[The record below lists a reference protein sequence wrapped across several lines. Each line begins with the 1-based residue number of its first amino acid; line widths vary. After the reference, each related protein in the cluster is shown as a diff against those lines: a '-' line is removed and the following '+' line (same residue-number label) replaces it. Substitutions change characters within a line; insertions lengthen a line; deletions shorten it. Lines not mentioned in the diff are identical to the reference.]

1 MERLLHSVCYAA
13 AFCNPEQIYRQSV
26 MSYTFIKKFKFK
38 EVNKRGKEAQIIY
51 SPVYASCI
59 DFNHCFYDCA
69 YGKCHLSVFYQFH
82 CT

>member
-1 MERLLHSVCYAA
+1 MVKINAGSVHRAINNLG
-13 AFCNPEQIYRQSV
+13 FFTTLV
-26 MSYTFIKKFKFK
+26 HLFKFK

>member
-13 AFCNPEQIYRQSV
+13 AFCNPEQTYRQSV
-26 MSYTFIKKFKFK
+26 MSSTFIKYFKFK

-82 CT
+82 CI

>member
-1 MERLLHSVCYAA
+1 MWCCGVSQT
-13 AFCNPEQIYRQSV
+13 PIS
-26 MSYTFIKKFKFK
+26 IFKFK
-38 EVNKRGKEAQIIY
+38 EVSKRGKKAQIIY

-59 DFNHCFYDCA
+59 DLNHCFYDCP

>member
-1 MERLLHSVCYAA
+1 
-13 AFCNPEQIYRQSV
+13 
-26 MSYTFIKKFKFK
+26 
-38 EVNKRGKEAQIIY
+38 
-51 SPVYASCI
+51 VYASCI